1 MDIIHKLPNDLKDT
15 IKDIVIDYRNK
26 QKFIRDNIKKH
37 SFGIEKTFYR
47 KTRCSFSLT
56 IYLHIKDNYI
66 YGNCYTNWG
75 SYWKEEEK
83 HIECIPIMPFTQN
96 KQELK
101 KLARI
106 IKNILHEYIIYTYH
120 HEKTNFKESTKC
132 EYKFVYTDWKQSIIN
147 NKICNIEKKQNKLKT
162 KDVYKGLCELWL
174 PNLDFMG
181 SINILKEQDVYIRE
195 NTQFELRDHV
205 HDLGS
210 YYIYE
215 PFKYSDLIMM
225 QKEFPIIYSLLEKN
239 DKLYSIYIKLPDD
252 IIELERMK
260 ERFEYVDYKYYEEH
274 IDTIQ
279 YISPYKEI
287 LYDENYIEDKDTFN
301 SKVEMI
307 FYKYWISDE
316 YWRYNYE
323 SGYIKI
329 PDMRI
334 FRESLY
340 E

>member
-1 MDIIHKLPNDLKDT
+1 MDIIQDLPNDLKYT

-26 QKFIRDNIKKH
+26 QKFIKNDIKKH
-37 SFGIEKTFYR
+37 SFGIKKIFDREIR
-47 KTRCSFSLT
+47 GSFSLAT
-56 IYLHIKDNYI
+56 YVYIIDNFIYID
-66 YGNCYTNWG
+66 CYTNCG
-75 SYWKEEEK
+75 SYWEGGGKN
-83 HIECIPIMPFTQN
+83 IECIPIMPFTEN

-106 IKNILHEYIIYTYH
+106 IKDILHEYIIYTYH
-120 HEKTNFKESTKC
+120 HGKTNFIESTKC

-147 NKICNIEKKQNKLKT
+147 KKICDIDKKQNKLKT
-162 KDVYKGLCELWL
+162 KDVYKGLCELWF
-174 PNLDFMG
+174 PNLD
-181 SINILKEQDVYIRE
+181 SIKNINILKDQDIYVRE
-195 NTQFELRDHV
+195 NTQFKLNDHV

-215 PFKYSDLIMM
+215 PFTDSDLIMM
-225 QKEFPIIYSLLEKN
+225 QEEFPIVYSLLEKN
-239 DKLYSIYIKLPDD
+239 DKLYSIYMKLPDD
-252 IIELERMK
+252 IIELMK
-260 ERFEYVDYKYYEEH
+260 MKQRFDYVDYKYYEEH
-274 IDTIQ
+274 LDTIQ
-279 YISPYKEI
+279 YISQYKEI
-287 LYDENYIEDKDTFN
+287 IYDEDYIEDKETFN

-316 YWRYNYE
+316 YWRYNYD

-334 FRESLY
+334 LRESLY